1 MRYSNMQCWL
11 QKSFFELELT
21 DDQVCSETKKCR
33 VTTVSAHMQLCQ
45 ARCSKCFYSD
55 INKLSR
61 PCRCC
66 DARATD
72 RRSYYIASRDVNNNK
87 DRLLCRDCFRMKDGD
102 LQVLREKRDRVT
114 YTKLTR
120 QPHVHNAKR
129 HYGQQGHCGGCVPR
143 VQLNA
148 VATIILGGGGSSR
161 YRHESWRRYLYYY
174 IKYYAALSQSVSLL
188 MPFPCPPRVN
198 KFDASNNY

>member
-72 RRSYYIASRDVNNNK
+72 RRSYYIASRDVNNNN

-120 QPHVHNAKR
+120 QPLACAQCKEALRPTGPLWWVCSTCSVECRSHDHP
-129 HYGQQGHCGGCVPR
+129 G
-143 VQLNA
+143 
-148 VATIILGGGGSSR
+148 
-161 YRHESWRRYLYYY
+161 WRRKLE
-174 IKYYAALSQSVSLL
+174 I
-188 MPFPCPPRVN
+188 
-198 KFDASNNY
+198 